1 MFLQV
6 KKSLKPEQLK
16 AIALIVSRDVNKLT
30 YKEIA
35 EEVGVAE
42 STIFRWKEKED
53 FVNELNKQAEL
64 MQKAFLSEAYNRLR
78 GIITNPHTADN
89 NVLKALE
96 LFMKN
101 QGKMKNVEET
111 TLEIKHESAEDIL
124 KDLGL

>member
-1 MFLQV
+1 MQV

-16 AIALIVSRDVNKLT
+16 AIALIVSRDVNGMT
-30 YKEIA
+30 YKQIADEI
-35 EEVGVAE
+35 GVAE
-42 STIFRWKEKED
+42 STIFRWKEKPH
-53 FVNELNKQAEL
+53 FVEELNRQAEL

-101 QGKMKNVEET
+101 QGKLKTVEEAT
-111 TLEIKHESAEDIL
+111 VEVKKESAEDIL

>member
-1 MFLQV
+1 MQV

-16 AIALIVSRDVNKLT
+16 AIALIVSRDVNGMT
-30 YKEIA
+30 YKQIADEI
-35 EEVGVAE
+35 GVAE
-42 STIFRWKEKED
+42 STIFRWKEKD
-53 FVNELNKQAEL
+53 YFVDELNRQAEL
-64 MQKAFLSEAYNRLR
+64 MQRAFLSEAYNRLR

-101 QGKMKNVEET
+101 QGKLKTVEEST
-111 TLEIKHESAEDIL
+111 VEVKTESAEDIL

>member
-1 MFLQV
+1 MQV
-6 KKSLKPEQLK
+6 KKTLKPEQLK
-16 AIALIVSRDVNKLT
+16 AIALIVSRDVNGMT
-30 YKEIA
+30 YKQIADEI
-35 EEVGVAE
+35 GVAE
-42 STIFRWKEKED
+42 STIFRWKEKD
-53 FVNELNKQAEL
+53 YFVDELNRQAEL

-101 QGKMKNVEET
+101 QGKLKTVEEST
-111 TLEIKHESAEDIL
+111 VEVKTESAEDIL

>member
-1 MFLQV
+1 M
-6 KKSLKPEQLK
+6 KPEQLK
-16 AIALIVSRDVNKLT
+16 AIALIVSRDVNGLT
-30 YKEIA
+30 YKQIA

-53 FVNELNKQAEL
+53 FVEELNKQAEL

-101 QGKMKNVEET
+101 QGKLKTVEEAT
-111 TLEIKHESAEDIL
+111 VEIKQDSAEDIL